1 MNFGDLKGFLYIF
14 HTKDLN
20 PKAMEDAGEKV
31 AVIGLGAIEFE
42 VVDILKSKDSDIQAS
57 VIEITNIIGASEI
70 ARAEW

>member
-31 AVIGLGAIEFE
+31 AVIESRVFGFEGLIF
-42 VVDILKSKDSDIQAS
+42 VTLVQVIVIVILF
-57 VIEITNIIGASEI
+57 IIIKRRGS
-70 ARAEW
+70 